1 MQFSARARLA
11 LPFFMAAVAA
21 ACASPPTTLSRTIAA
36 RPAPVKNLFVIT
48 PPALYHGTGTGVGA
62 ASAGLDLEQFAQ
74 GMVTV
79 LSRRLNEAGNNTAT
93 TLVSRPGRSLADLV
107 AERHKASGVSEALV
121 VVPRKATFASGI
133 VRSLEVEA
141 KLYDAATMAL
151 LWEYKY
157 ATQHAANTIT
167 MDVVQDIIKSLRAGG
182 FVA

>member
-1 MQFSARARLA
+1 MQINARARLA
-11 LPFFMAAVAA
+11 LPFVIAAVCSG
-21 ACASPPTTLSRTIAA
+21 CASPPTVSSRTIAA
-36 RPAPVKNLFVIT
+36 RPAPVKNLFVMT
-48 PPALYHGTGTGVGA
+48 PPAIYHGAGAGVGA
-62 ASAGLDLEQFAQ
+62 LSAGFDMEQLAQ
-74 GMVTV
+74 GLITV

-121 VVPRKATFASGI
+121 VAPRRATFAGGI

-141 KLYDAATMAL
+141 KLYDAASMTL

-157 ATQHAANTIT
+157 ETRFAANTIT
-167 MDVVQDIIKSLRAGG
+167 LDVVQDIIKSLRAGG